1 MASDK
6 LREVKGTG
14 GRKNLAFDSGYTY
27 VTDDG
32 VAMVECYHIETSIG
46 AFFGEQLCQLPLGG
60 NHSVR
65 KPLGTS
71 TVMFVGQD
79 EAIFK

>member
-14 GRKNLAFDSGYTY
+14 GRKNITIDSGYNY

-32 VAMVECYHIETSIG
+32 VAMVEYHIDTSIG
-46 AFFGEQLCQLPLGG
+46 AFFGEQLRQLALGG
-60 NHSVR
+60 NLSVR
-65 KPLGTS
+65 KPIGTN
-71 TVMFVGQD
+71 TIMFVGQD